1 MLSYTNISIQK
12 TFLSIF
18 HHMEGKYIHIDILK
32 RLTKSITYMK
42 DIQKIFQRVTL
53 SIKGNF
59 APSFYLSK
67 TFLQFT
73 LSIKDNFAPSFCLS
87 KTLLA
92 KVKCV
97 ARSVVTFSLP
107 ITCGEGGARLIFVNF
122 HTF

>member
-1 MLSYTNISIQK
+1 
-12 TFLSIF
+12 
-18 HHMEGKYIHIDILK
+18 MEGKYIHIDILK

-67 TFLQFT
+67 T
-73 LSIKDNFAPSFCLS
+73 
-87 KTLLA
+87 LLA

-107 ITCGEGGARLIFVNF
+107 MTCGEGGAHLIFVNF